1 MAKSWEEQKTLSVRV
16 PKGTDPEILEW
27 LADLRERKQLQSTVM
42 EALHRMY
49 YDHRGINTV
58 VVPVQPGGRMD
69 RNLLKNLAGMG
80 QTIAQHEE
88 RTTPVQSDSNPA
100 ATFVTESEEVETSQ
114 DQVNNESSSETDED
128 NAALIDALIFDAI
141 KDDF

>member
-16 PKGTDPEILEW
+16 PKGTDREILEW

-58 VVPVQPGGRMD
+58 VVPVQPGDRMD
-69 RNLLKNLAGMG
+69 RNFLKNLVRAE
-80 QTIAQHEE
+80 QNPAQHEKHA
-88 RTTPVQSDSNPA
+88 TQVQCDSNPA
-100 ATFVTESEEVETSQ
+100 TTFVTESEVVETSQ
-114 DQVNNESSSETDED
+114 DQMNESSSETNED
-128 NAALIDALIFDAI
+128 NAALIAALIFDAVR
-141 KDDF
+141 DDF

>member
-16 PKGTDPEILEW
+16 PKGTDREILEW

-49 YDHRGINTV
+49 YDQRGINTV
-58 VVPVQPGGRMD
+58 VVPVQSGDRTD
-69 RNLLKNLAGMG
+69 RNFLKNLVGAEQGPI
-80 QTIAQHEE
+80 QDEE
-88 RTTPVQSDSNPA
+88 RATLVQTDSNPVTPFA
-100 ATFVTESEEVETSQ
+100 TESEVVETSQ
-114 DQVNNESSSETDED
+114 DQVNESSSETNGD

-141 KDDF
+141 KNDF